1 MNLKKT
7 YKSNEIGDLQEV
19 QRKLAC
25 FEDDILPFL
34 PSKEAILARAK
45 QRQLK
50 KKVLGSS
57 ILSVLGLSIGLY
69 WYNPVY
75 QKIDAHTAKGQ
86 QDQLYLKDGSII
98 RLNSNT
104 QIQVSERLRS
114 REIVLKQGEASF
126 RVAHPAYAW
135 QKPFERTFKVAAG
148 QMDII
153 DIGTIFN
160 VQKHNATDATVAVE
174 EGEVAVKIRGSQN
187 AMIHLLQ
194 GQTLSNYR
202 QQLGQITQAD
212 LYAIQAWQSGELV
225 LNQISLGRAI
235 ANFQRYTDFD
245 VQIQHSELAQL
256 QVTGQFKT
264 KNYQQFMQVLPAI
277 ADVKVE
283 QIADK
288 KWIIKKN

>member
-7 YKSNEIGDLQEV
+7 YKCNETGNLQEV

-50 KKVLGSS
+50 KKTFGAS
-57 ILSVLGLSIGLY
+57 ILSVLGLSISLY

-75 QKIDAHTAKGQ
+75 QQFDAFTVKGQ
-86 QDQLYLKDGSII
+86 QDQLSLKDGSLI

-126 RVAHPAYAW
+126 RVAHSASAW
-135 QKPFERTFKVAAG
+135 QKLFERSFIVTAG
-148 QMDII
+148 KMDII
-153 DIGTIFN
+153 DIGTVFN

-174 EGEVAVKIRGSQN
+174 EGEVAVKIHGSQN
-187 AMIHLLQ
+187 AMIHLLH

-202 QQLGQITQAD
+202 EQLGQIRQAD

-225 LNQISLGRAI
+225 LNQMPLGTVI
-235 ANFQRYTDFD
+235 ENFQRYADFE
-245 VQIQHSELAQL
+245 VQIQQPELAQL

-277 ADVKVE
+277 AAVKVE
-283 QIADK
+283 QIAEK
-288 KWIIKKN
+288 QWIIKKN